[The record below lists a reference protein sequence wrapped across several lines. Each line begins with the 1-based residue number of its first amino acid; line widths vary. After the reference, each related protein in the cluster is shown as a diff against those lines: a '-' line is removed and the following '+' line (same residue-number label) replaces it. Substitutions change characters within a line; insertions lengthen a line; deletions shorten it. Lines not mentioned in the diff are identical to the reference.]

1 MHGCDR
7 RGSMVD
13 INPADRILSHQWLA
27 AAAILPDL
35 RMAEAAKTLDTRCK
49 TGSSLRGRNSIET
62 SYLAAENVI
71 SPCGWFP
78 TGGLSSSNRAPG
90 WQVFEA
96 VTKQRCAMGISG
108 VLSCHSGHVYSIQ

>member
-62 SYLAAENVI
+62 SYL
-71 SPCGWFP
+71 CGGERYKPLWLVP
-78 TGGLSSSNRAPG
+78 HG
-90 WQVFEA
+90 WPEQLEQGARMASF
-96 VTKQRCAMGISG
+96 
-108 VLSCHSGHVYSIQ
+108 